1 MISALRSLAKRGIIS
16 ADEVV
21 VAFVTGNGL
30 KTVEVIEDAADP
42 VFTDPDYKSFQD
54 ALDVWNKRN

>member
-1 MISALRSLAKRGIIS
+1 M
-16 ADEVV
+16 V

-54 ALDVWNKRN
+54 ALNVWNKRN